1 MFKNK
6 TSLFFL
12 FFLVIVTVSN
22 CQEGIKTTDSL
33 AIALSQLNDGPYV
46 FIEENQLIEKN
57 IIKGEVIT
65 KTLKADV
72 FSSKFPP
79 DPVEFK
85 DIKKIAAFSD
95 LHGQYDLAVELLIN
109 NNIIDEDLN
118 WNFGK
123 GHLVIVG
130 DIFDRGPQVNEILWL
145 IFKLEQQAIDNGGR
159 VHYLLGNHEYMVLHG
174 DLRYIHEKYTLTE
187 KLLDKEYQELYGNS
201 TVLGRWLRSKNT
213 IVRINDNVF
222 VHGGVSKKFMENN
235 DFSLKIIND
244 IMRNSIERSKKDMKE
259 SDFYKTYYGKKSLIW
274 YRGYFND
281 DLKEEEIDE
290 ILEIVDTD
298 HVVVGHCSNKKVVQL
313 YHQKIFGVDSSIK
326 KGKYGEILWIKN
338 DHYSRRTLEGKKKE
352 FKEKE
357 KAKK

>member
-1 MFKNK
+1 MFRNK

-33 AIALSQLNDGPYV
+33 AFAISQLNDGPFV

-57 IIKGEVIT
+57 IVNGEIIT
-65 KTLKADV
+65 KTLKPNAFDTE
-72 FSSKFPP
+72 FLP
-79 DPVEFK
+79 DPVFFNEV
-85 DIKKIAAFSD
+85 KKIAAFSD
-95 LHGQYDLAVELLIN
+95 LHGQYALAVELLIN
-109 NNIIDEDLN
+109 NNIIDENGN
-118 WNFGK
+118 WDFGK

-130 DIFDRGPQVNEILWL
+130 DVFDRGPKVNEILWL
-145 IFKLEQQAIDNGGR
+145 IFKLEQQAINNGGR

-174 DLRYIHEKYTLTE
+174 DLRYIHEDYVLSS
-187 KLLDKEYQELYGNS
+187 KLLGKEYHELYNNN

-213 IVRINDNVF
+213 IVQINDNVF
-222 VHGGVSKKFMENN
+222 VHGGVSKKFLEKN
-235 DFSLKIIND
+235 DFTLKIIND
-244 IMRNSIERSKKDMKE
+244 IMRSSLERTKEEMKVTG
-259 SDFYKTYYGKKSLIW
+259 FYKTYYGKKSLIW

-290 ILEIVDTD
+290 ILGLMDIE

-338 DHYSRRTLEGKKKE
+338 KHYSRRTLEGKKKE
-352 FKEKE
+352 FKEK
-357 KAKK
+357 K

>member
-1 MFKNK
+1 MFRNK

-33 AIALSQLNDGPYV
+33 AFAISQLNDGPFV

-57 IIKGEVIT
+57 IVNGEIIT
-65 KTLKADV
+65 KTLKPNA
-72 FSSKFPP
+72 FNTEFPP
-79 DPVEFK
+79 DPVFFNEV
-85 DIKKIAAFSD
+85 KKIAAFSD

-109 NNIIDEDLN
+109 NNIIDENGN
-118 WNFGK
+118 WDFGK

-130 DIFDRGPQVNEILWL
+130 DVFDRGPKVNEILWL
-145 IFKLEQQAIDNGGR
+145 IFKLEQQAITNGGR
-159 VHYLLGNHEYMVLHG
+159 VHFLLGNHEYMVLHG
-174 DLRYIHEKYTLTE
+174 DLRYIHEDYVLSS
-187 KLLDKEYQELYGNS
+187 KLLGKEYHELYNNN

-213 IVRINDNVF
+213 IVQINDNVF
-222 VHGGVSKKFMENN
+222 VHGGVSKKFLEKN
-235 DFSLKIIND
+235 DFTLKIIND
-244 IMRNSIERSKKDMKE
+244 IMRSSLERTKEEMKVTG
-259 SDFYKTYYGKKSLIW
+259 FYKTYYGKKSLIW

-290 ILEIVDTD
+290 ILGLMDIE

-338 DHYSRRTLEGKKKE
+338 KHYSRRTLEGKKKE
-352 FKEKE
+352 FKEK
-357 KAKK
+357 K

>member
-1 MFKNK
+1 MFRNK

-33 AIALSQLNDGPYV
+33 AFAISQLNDGPFV

-57 IIKGEVIT
+57 IVNGEIIT
-65 KTLKADV
+65 KTLKPNAFDTE
-72 FSSKFPP
+72 FLP
-79 DPVEFK
+79 DPVFFNEV
-85 DIKKIAAFSD
+85 KKIAAFSD

-109 NNIIDEDLN
+109 NNIIDENGN
-118 WNFGK
+118 WDFGK

-130 DIFDRGPQVNEILWL
+130 DVFDRGPKVNEILWL
-145 IFKLEQQAIDNGGR
+145 IFKLEQQAITNGGR
-159 VHYLLGNHEYMVLHG
+159 VHFLLGNHEYMVLHG
-174 DLRYIHEKYTLTE
+174 DLRYIHEDYVLSS
-187 KLLDKEYQELYGNS
+187 KLLGKEYHELYNNN

-213 IVRINDNVF
+213 IVQINDNVF
-222 VHGGVSKKFMENN
+222 VHGGVSKKFLEKN
-235 DFSLKIIND
+235 DFTLKIIND
-244 IMRNSIERSKKDMKE
+244 IMRSSLERTKEEMKVTG
-259 SDFYKTYYGKKSLIW
+259 FYKTYYGKKSLIW

-290 ILEIVDTD
+290 ILGLMDIE

-338 DHYSRRTLEGKKKE
+338 KHYSRRTLEGKKKE
-352 FKEKE
+352 FKEK
-357 KAKK
+357 K